1 MENKS
6 IWLKD
11 ITLNKKGSN
20 TTKDLNVDILIIGGG
35 IAGMT
40 TAFNLNN
47 CKKSVCLIDKSY
59 IGLGVTSCSTGK
71 LTFLQSDML
80 YKIKQIHGFDI
91 AKGYLDATKNAIQF
105 VKNLVQKYNID
116 CDFKIVP
123 SYLYSCSNKEELILD
138 ETMDFLSKANEK
150 YKSCNDIPLPFNIKR
165 CIEVENTAIFNPVK
179 YVRSLKEMCTNIKF
193 IENIIATN
201 ITKDND
207 FYIVK
212 TDKNTIMAKKV
223 IVTTHYPFFITPGLI
238 PFKTHLE
245 RSYIVAFKDDKY
257 QGISGINIKKP
268 IFSIRSHKD
277 NYVLYSSCSHK
288 MSNDI
293 DYEER
298 YQEII
303 NDATRK
309 FNSKID
315 YAWMTHDIT
324 TNDILPFIGKINESE
339 QNLLIATGFNKWGM
353 TNGTIAGMLLSDIA
367 LDKKNKYES
376 MFNPTRSI
384 NLARIGNFLVDTF
397 NTAKIYF
404 GTKLVKNHSFY
415 NRNVYVENRDG
426 ISCGVYIDD
435 NNKKHIVK
443 NICPHMKCRLIFNNF
458 DKTWDCPCH
467 GSRFDIDG
475 NVLEGPSC
483 YNIKL
488 DDETF

>member
-1 MENKS
+1 MENKP

-11 ITLNKKGSN
+11 TKIDENSKE

-35 IAGMT
+35 IAGIS

-47 CKKSVCLIDKSY
+47 SAKSVCLIDKSY

-71 LTFLQSDML
+71 LTFLQGDML

-91 AKGYLDATKNAIQF
+91 TRAYYEATKSAIEF
-105 VKNLVQKYNID
+105 VKNTVQKYTID

-123 SYLYSCSNKEELILD
+123 SYLYSCSDKEDNILD
-138 ETMDFLSKANEK
+138 ETMDFLSKVNEK
-150 YKSCNDIPLPFNIKR
+150 YKICDNVIFPFNIRK

-179 YVRSLKEMCTNIKF
+179 YVRGLKKLCTNIKF
-193 IENIIATN
+193 LENTLAIDI
-201 ITKDND
+201 KKSDD
-207 FYIVK
+207 LYIVK

-223 IVTTHYPFFITPGLI
+223 IVATHYPFFITPGLI

-245 RSYIVAFKDDKY
+245 RSYIVAFKNDKY
-257 QGISGINIKKP
+257 KNVSGINLKKP
-268 IFSIRSHKD
+268 IFSIRSHD
-277 NYVLYSSCSHK
+277 NNYVLYSSCSHK

-293 DYEER
+293 DYEEK

-303 NDATRK
+303 NDATKK
-309 FNSKID
+309 FNSNID

-324 TNDILPFIGKINESE
+324 TNDILPFIGKINSTE

-353 TNGTIAGMLLSDIA
+353 TGGTIAGMLLSDIA
-367 LDKKNKYES
+367 LDKKNKYDEVFS
-376 MFNPTRSI
+376 PTRSI
-384 NLARIGNFLVDTF
+384 NLIRIYNFLIDTF

-415 NRNVYVENRDG
+415 NNNVYVQNING
-426 ISCGVYIDD
+426 ISCGVYIDE

-475 NVLEGPSC
+475 NILEGPSN
-483 YNIKL
+483 YNIKI
-488 DDETF
+488 DDDVF